1 MLITGCC
8 GFIVGIGIGCNS
20 RIIPNGPIRLQDSIL
35 LHCNSPCMDALTI
48 CNALYRSA
56 LDIIGSDQI
65 ALHPGYNINIIQ
77 VYPFPWQ
84 SVVEIT
90 TTVTNRHDELDE
102 VVCDLLSS
110 LTNCSLGNGLI
121 SQVG

>member
-1 MLITGCC
+1 MLI
-8 GFIVGIGIGCNS
+8 V
-20 RIIPNGPIRLQDSIL
+20 Q
-35 LHCNSPCMDALTI
+35 LHTEPGQLTKK
-48 CNALYRSA
+48 
-56 LDIIGSDQI
+56 
-65 ALHPGYNINIIQ
+65 LHVV

-90 TTVTNRHDELDE
+90 TTVTDRHDELDE

-121 SQVG
+121 SEVG

>member
-1 MLITGCC
+1 MVSGRRIAPDSTDYWNY
-8 GFIVGIGIGCNS
+8 GIG
-20 RIIPNGPIRLQDSIL
+20 RLGRAWPDYL
-35 LHCNSPCMDALTI
+35 
-48 CNALYRSA
+48 
-56 LDIIGSDQI
+56 
-65 ALHPGYNINIIQ
+65 
-77 VYPFPWQ
+77 VYPFTWQ
-84 SVVEIT
+84 SVVQIT

>member
-1 MLITGCC
+1 MAELFANTVLLIDQ
-8 GFIVGIGIGCNS
+8 N
-20 RIIPNGPIRLQDSIL
+20 IPFFAVL
-35 LHCNSPCMDALTI
+35 
-48 CNALYRSA
+48 
-56 LDIIGSDQI
+56 
-65 ALHPGYNINIIQ
+65 
-77 VYPFPWQ
+77 Q

-90 TTVTNRHDELDE
+90 TTVTNRYDELDE

>member
-1 MLITGCC
+1 M
-8 GFIVGIGIGCNS
+8 
-20 RIIPNGPIRLQDSIL
+20 P
-35 LHCNSPCMDALTI
+35 LTI
-48 CNALYRSA
+48 VTPLTPD
-56 LDIIGSDQI
+56 LVTI
-65 ALHPGYNINIIQ
+65 
-77 VYPFPWQ
+77 YPFPWQ

-110 LTNCSLGNGLI
+110 SLTNCSLGNGLI